1 MPLVVVDSV
10 VVVRVEELEDSL
22 LVEET
27 VVMVELVYTMA
38 LVLVTVLVVWA
49 TVLLAAA
56 PVVEMGVLA
65 VILAIGTP

>member
-49 TVLLAAA
+49 TVPLAAA